1 MTKKAMTDREIYE
14 LVTSENNEAN
24 VVLSDDEGKVF
35 EMEQLG
41 IIPLHGVVYA
51 VLSLL
56 KIEGKEVEDDE
67 AGLVMLEC
75 DYDEE
80 SDEYYVSTVEDDELF
95 DSVIAEFEKLPEHE

>member
-1 MTKKAMTDREIYE
+1 MTKKVMSDREIYE
-14 LVTSENNEAN
+14 LVTSNNNEEN
-24 VVLSDDEGKVF
+24 IVLSDDEGKVF